1 MAWRYGAV
9 AVLGSMLL
17 LACGESGRT
26 EAAVAPGGGGASAG
40 EGGAAGTDSVAEA
53 GAGGSTADT
62 AGAGGSGGS
71 AGAASFP
78 TSICDGSARIR
89 LRVFAAPQLSHEP
102 RGSFVRVENGYSR
115 LHVDGLCHYWTS
127 TWDGNDVL
135 SRDREVREG
144 QLTPDEAALLDS
156 TFHLEDIGTELSD
169 CPGAGAEDQTFRV
182 MAAENAGVACQV
194 GGPAFEKA
202 WSTAASLASEW
213 WMRGT
218 PATGGVRISVIR
230 SPAVGQQYPWTLA
243 TGLDGLQLA
252 PDSETEEGVST
263 LLDDPTDVS
272 KLRSLRASYL
282 EERSKSPGLFKG
294 GPQFVDQGISYYVY
308 MRDATPYEDEHGLLP
323 FWPPPPS

>member
-1 MAWRYGAV
+1 
-9 AVLGSMLL
+9 
-17 LACGESGRT
+17 
-26 EAAVAPGGGGASAG
+26 
-40 EGGAAGTDSVAEA
+40 
-53 GAGGSTADT
+53 
-62 AGAGGSGGS
+62 
-71 AGAASFP
+71 
-78 TSICDGSARIR
+78 
-89 LRVFAAPQLSHEP
+89 
-102 RGSFVRVENGYSR
+102 VRVENGYSR
-115 LHVDGLCHYWTS
+115 FHVDGLCHYWTS

-144 QLTPDEAALLDS
+144 QLTSDEAALLDS
-156 TFHLEDIGTELSD
+156 TFHLEDMGTELSD
-169 CPGAGAEDQTFRV
+169 CPGAGAADQTFRV

-213 WMRGT
+213 WRRGT

-263 LLDDPTDVS
+263 LVDDPNDVS

-308 MRDATPYEDEHGLLP
+308 MRDATPHEDEHGLLP
-323 FWPPPPS
+323 FGPPPPS